1 MDYINE
7 YISYEMPI
15 NTISYKIYDPLFYA
29 THLYIVN
36 NLRRNN
42 NYEIYDNY
50 EINDIYDDPDPI
62 LTDFQYFNIMSF
74 IDEMS

>member
-1 MDYINE
+1 MDYITENT
-7 YISYEMPI
+7 YEIPI

-36 NLRRNN
+36 NLRKH
-42 NYEIYDNY
+42 NYEIYNNY

-62 LTDFQYFNIMSF
+62 LTDLQYFNIMSF
-74 IDEMS
+74 IDEML